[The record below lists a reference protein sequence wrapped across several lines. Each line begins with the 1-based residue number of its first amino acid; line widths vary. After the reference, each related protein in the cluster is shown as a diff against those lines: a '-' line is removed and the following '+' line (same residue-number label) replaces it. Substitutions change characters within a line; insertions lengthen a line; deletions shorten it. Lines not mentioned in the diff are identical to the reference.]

1 MAKVT
6 MEPTAVSST
15 PEVPVIPPTNY
26 AGVLKQLTLDQIT
39 LDPNTDVRTGPKSK
53 EDAEKIDLL
62 AKSIYTDGQL
72 QPILVRPNS
81 KEGHYYLIA
90 GRRRYAAKQIIA
102 EKTKE
107 PVTIDA
113 VVVEATDEQAWL
125 SSIQENLQRKQ
136 FSPIEIAQNIVDIRK
151 RKGWNGKDWTDKVA
165 VFLHVSRAT
174 VSQHAK
180 LLSLPADL
188 RKKVHSGDLGVQAA
202 IDILAVEESKR
213 DEVFAKAEQLAEA
226 EVAEKQ
232 ANAKTAKVG
241 KGGKA
246 VSDEPTPTSAPKKAI
261 SEEVEK
267 GKVKR
272 KHVLEA
278 ARQSEALTQA
288 KPRTRG
294 EIMDFFQNVL
304 DSTDP
309 YPDPIVAFCQTFTG
323 KWATGQVGDRAL
335 LNKLDAISELCGDAA
350 KKSAKKKA

>member
-6 MEPTAVSST
+6 MEPAAA
-15 PEVPVIPPTNY
+15 EVPQVAPTNY
-26 AGVLKQLTLDQIT
+26 GGILKQLTLDQIT
-39 LDPNTDVRTGPKSK
+39 LDPITDVRNGPKSK

-136 FSPIEIAQNIVDIRK
+136 FSPIEIAQNIVDIKK
-151 RKGWNGKDWTDKVA
+151 RKNFNGKDWTEKVA

-174 VSQHAK
+174 VLQHSK
-180 LLSLPADL
+180 LLTLPADL
-188 RKKVHSGDLGVQAA
+188 KKKVHLGELGVQAA
-202 IDILAVEESKR
+202 IDLLAVEETKR
-213 DEVFAKAEQLAEA
+213 DEVFAKAEQLAEQEA
-226 EVAEKQ
+226 AEKQ
-232 ANAKTAKVG
+232 PSVKAGKVG

-246 VSDEPTPTSAPKKAI
+246 VSDEPTPTAAPAKGTP
-261 SEEVEK
+261 EEAEK

-278 ARQSEALTQA
+278 ARQSEALTHA

-323 KWATGQVGDRAL
+323 RWATGQVGDRAL